1 MDLLAAAGFGRYSP
15 DSNILTS
22 SVSAPISPVSSRS
35 STWSDSTS
43 GSRVDALT
51 IQDEGS
57 LHIPPEQHSSQKES
71 DPSTS
76 QEPEKVT
83 RLSQIR
89 SKSHSPTSGEVR
101 ALPSD
106 LACVGLSD
114 DNVDNWAL
122 KIVKLVAFPE
132 LIIPAHSSTAAA
144 TAELF
149 LDNLPGRGEATLES
163 VSPIVSRGRTFSSS
177 VSTSSSCSDDGY
189 FSHSPLGNHSS
200 SSLVTSAASRSC
212 MDLPTSTPTTP
223 FSGKPA
229 SKHRMT
235 TLPPLNPG
243 NVPKKDDSED
253 LHPTQPLHVSPVRS
267 WKASGSARVPFFSF
281 TRTTEGSSLTTEV
294 LLLAALFPP
303 HERYMVSCSGE
314 LDEAD
319 RRDTNA
325 VESDD
330 ENDDGEQ
337 GPLRCLQ
344 IDLRR
349 FGLGE

>member
-1 MDLLAAAGFGRYSP
+1 MNLLAAAGFGRYSH

-22 SVSAPISPVSSRS
+22 SVSAPISPISCRS
-35 STWSDSTS
+35 PTWSDSAS
-43 GSRVDALT
+43 QVDAPT
-51 IQDEGS
+51 IQDESGPY
-57 LHIPPEQHSSQKES
+57 IPPEEHPDKKES
-71 DPSTS
+71 DPSAS
-76 QEPEKVT
+76 QEPERVTKVA
-83 RLSQIR
+83 QIR

-101 ALPSD
+101 ALTPD

-114 DNVDNWAL
+114 DNVDHWAL

-132 LIIPAHSSTAAA
+132 LITGRSSTAPP
-144 TAELF
+144 TTDLS
-149 LDNLPGRGEATLES
+149 LDNVTPGCGQVTFETAS
-163 VSPIVSRGRTFSSS
+163 SASPFVTRGRPFSSS
-177 VSTSSSCSDDGY
+177 VSNSSSSSDDGY
-189 FSHSPLGNHSS
+189 FSHSPPGNYSS

-212 MDLPTSTPTTP
+212 TDLPTSTPTTP
-223 FSGKPA
+223 FSGRPA
-229 SKHRMT
+229 SKHRIT
-235 TLPPLNPG
+235 TLPPLNPEYTA
-243 NVPKKDDSED
+243 KKDDSD
-253 LHPTQPLHVSPVRS
+253 LNTSPVQP
-267 WKASGSARVPFFSF
+267 WKASGSTRVPFFSF

-294 LLLAALFPP
+294 LLLGALFPP

-314 LDEAD
+314 LDAAD

-325 VESDD
+325 AESSDD